1 MKNIIVFTD
10 GACSN
15 NGKKAAA
22 TKTTKVARA
31 GIGIHFPN
39 KEYNDISQKFTEG
52 LITNQRAELYAI
64 KVALDT
70 AIQDT
75 FDNIT
80 VYTDSLYSIKSL
92 TLWIKKWENNNWK
105 GTNGK
110 TVKNLDLIRRIYQI
124 LKDND
129 GKIKFI
135 HVRSHTGKNTF
146 EAICNDIA
154 DRLAVE
160 GSKI

>member
-15 NGKKAAA
+15 NGKKAAKA
-22 TKTTKVARA
+22 AA